1 MLQTGPWNIYWGDGD
16 ELDGKLRVTVRGDL
30 TKEQAQSLAHA
41 ILEWARD
48 GSEKATLKIM
58 LNALDQRLKRLEREH
73 GKH

>member
-1 MLQTGPWNIYWGDGD
+1 MLDPWSLYPGSGDNPKLCIVTRCD
-16 ELDGKLRVTVRGDL
+16 LDRQ
-30 TKEQAQSLAHA
+30 QAQSLAHA

-73 GKH
+73 ANAR

>member
-1 MLQTGPWNIYWGDGD
+1 MVQQGPWRIYWGNG
-16 ELDGKLRVTVRGDL
+16 ELDGKLQVIVSGDL
-30 TKEQAQSLAHA
+30 DKPQAQSLAHA

-73 GKH
+73 ANAL